1 MLRPFELHR
10 PTTVAEAAELLTRFG
25 DDACLYAGGT
35 EILLLL
41 KEGLLRVRHLVD
53 VKRIAGLDA
62 IDVDGDWLS
71 IGAAVTHRSVERS
84 PIVRSRCPL
93 VAESA
98 QHIANVRVRNV
109 GTVAGNLAF
118 ADPHSDVATLLVAL
132 DGVVRLASPRGTREM
147 PVASFLR
154 GPYET
159 ARDRDEIL
167 TAVRLRPW
175 PGRTA
180 GAYVKFGVHERPT
193 LGVAVVLR
201 LEGDETVV
209 EARVAVGCVGPCP
222 VRATEA
228 EEWLRGRPM
237 ADLLADLDDVGAL
250 ASRRVDP
257 VTDLHGS
264 ADYKREMVAVFARRA
279 VRVAAART
287 LGHAAKASFR
297 HAVVV

>member
-10 PTTVAEAAELLTRFG
+10 PTTVADAAELLTRFG

-71 IGAAVTHRSVERS
+71 IGAAVTHRAVERS
-84 PIVRSRCPL
+84 PIVRERCPL
-93 VAESA
+93 VAECA

-132 DGVVRLASPRGTREM
+132 DGVVRLASPRETREM

-154 GPYET
+154 GSYET
-159 ARDRDEIL
+159 ARERDEIL
-167 TAVRLRPW
+167 AAVRFRPW

-180 GAYVKFGVHERPT
+180 SAYVKFGVHERPT
-193 LGVAVVLR
+193 LGVAAAL
-201 LEGDETVV
+201 LLDGDETVV

-228 EEWLRGRPM
+228 EEWLRGRPV

-279 VRVAAART
+279 IRVAAARA
-287 LGHAAKASFR
+287 LGQPAEARFR